1 MDAKNAIYCIVSMNL
16 QRDIQNSI
24 IQMYYLNWGNGTMIE
39 SLKSALK
46 ILIDAVLL
54 IGALYGLYMVF
65 WFLGLIM
72 GV

>member
-1 MDAKNAIYCIVSMNL
+1 MDAKSAIYCIVSMNL
-16 QRDIQNSI
+16 QRVILNLLILKYFS
-24 IQMYYLNWGNGTMIE
+24 NWGNGKKME
-39 SLKSALK
+39 SLKAALE

-65 WFLGLIM
+65 WFLSLIM

>member
-1 MDAKNAIYCIVSMNL
+1 MDAKSAIYCIVSMNL
-16 QRDIQNSI
+16 QRVILNLLILKYFS
-24 IQMYYLNWGNGTMIE
+24 NWGNGKKMK
-39 SLKSALK
+39 SLKAALE

>member
-1 MDAKNAIYCIVSMNL
+1 MM
-16 QRDIQNSI
+16 
-24 IQMYYLNWGNGTMIE
+24 E
-39 SLKSALK
+39 SLKAALK
-46 ILIDAVLL
+46 IMIDAVLL